1 MGFSEEVAKEYYD
14 YYYKS
19 STDPDGTANK
29 YPSSLSA
36 YSTNTDI
43 FQMDRGIKN
52 KLKVSSPIFREF
64 VAECLG
70 TFILVA
76 FGDACVAQSV
86 LSKGE
91 KGDFFSINWGWGLGG
106 MLAVLICGGVSGA
119 HLNPAVTLAMA
130 IVGKHPWKKVLHYMA
145 GQYLGGL
152 IAAAVVLGVYSE
164 GIYYYEDQVGN
175 GTLNIGNTAG
185 IFATY
190 PYMWTTT
197 LGGLADQIFG
207 TMTLL
212 IAVCAITD
220 EKNMQ
225 ISKPLIPLYV
235 GFTILAIGVCFGAN
249 CGYAINP
256 ARDLSPRIITL
267 IAGWGTGTFTVND
280 YWFWVPIV
288 GPHVGAILGVFIYIL
303 CIEVHWPEDD
313 KNESLT
319 KSKVKEQ
326 TIDIDS
332 L

>member
-1 MGFSEEVAKEYYD
+1 
-14 YYYKS
+14 
-19 STDPDGTANK
+19 
-29 YPSSLSA
+29 
-36 YSTNTDI
+36 
-43 FQMDRGIKN
+43 MDKQIRN
-52 KLKVSSPIFREF
+52 KLRISSPIFREF

-70 TFILVA
+70 TFFLVT
-76 FGDACVAQSV
+76 FGDASVAQSV
-86 LSKGE
+86 LSKEE
-91 KGDFFSINWGWGLGG
+91 KGDFFSINWGFGMGA

-145 GQYLGGL
+145 GQYLGGFL
-152 IAAAVVLGVYSE
+152 AAAVVLGVYSE
-164 GIYYYEDQVGN
+164 GIYYYEDHVGN

-190 PYMWTTT
+190 PYLWTTT
-197 LGGLADQIFG
+197 LGGLVDQIVG
-207 TMTLL
+207 TMVLL
-212 IAVCAITD
+212 IAICAITD

-235 GFTILAIGVCFGAN
+235 GFTFVAIGVAFGAN

-267 IAGWGTGTFTVND
+267 IAGWGTTTFTVND

-313 KNESLT
+313 KNESLA

-332 L
+332 